1 MIHLNQAVSLALIY
15 NYRATD
21 GSATMISADSVF
33 EYEKIV
39 NSNLKEMNT
48 SVNSLTPDY
57 LVDTDELFYFYTQD
71 ADNKGYYVLKVDDK
85 SVEKRK
91 RYIMGLPLDIVLASQ
106 KNNALELIGLR
117 LIDGKIRKLKR
128 RPKRIRPKKIR
139 DTESIRCSRY
149 SI

>member
-128 RPKRIRPKKIR
+128 RKRRVLENRYKI
-139 DTESIRCSRY
+139 Y
-149 SI
+149 

>member
-48 SVNSLTPDY
+48 SVNSLTHDY

-128 RPKRIRPKKIR
+128 RKRRVLENRYKI
-139 DTESIRCSRY
+139 Y
-149 SI
+149 